1 MAVRI
6 KDWMI
11 PYTWWIGIEI
21 TNNHVIN
28 VLLRELNNLIQVN
41 DDRELYVD
49 LQLPDGIAP
58 DDDFP
63 VWVTTGRILQEDW
76 WQDSGIIL
84 NWKTTSW
91 NWVRF
96 IYADDWNLYYD
107 PWTWEWI
114 LIGWWTVLA
123 DINTKT
129 FYPQN
134 LSDATVWQAVIDWY
148 LAWKNPIIIYNGRTY
163 VVEWHPQPT
172 QLRFQD
178 TRIYNESYMNEWVT
192 RWVAK
197 QLYLVWDAYEQFDSW
212 MDDTIVIIPNYINA
226 GMDYSTPY
234 HVTYDSDPATK
245 KYVDDGLVL
254 KQDILTPWTRI
265 TIQNNVISADV
276 SGVMTYMWNV
286 TDSSQ
291 LPTTWNNQWD
301 CWYDETNNTLWA
313 WDGTQWNDIGGTWID
328 LSNYFNMQTN
338 TTDNITEWNNKFVT
352 AADKTNWN
360 WKQDQLT
367 AWDWI
372 TIDQNNVISADGYT
386 GGTAINIDQN
396 NVVNNTKPFDPE
408 NEWVLGQV
416 LKKTST
422 GYRWNNEVEWFDPE
436 NAGSTGQVLKKTATW
451 YQWANESWW
460 GGWWWGWWGWGVT
473 SVNGRTWAVTVKEV
487 PSWWNAWDIL
497 TKTSTGYAWVDNDS
511 NVKCFVVSWTPTQ
524 SDLHDIMEWIIW
536 ASDRWAILRFQNTQ
550 DVDLYS
556 HYTHIDWTTEREY
569 FFFSYRDVNEV
580 ENEWNGNHGSLRKVW
595 HVLKYDSN
603 TDTYTLTFTHFNTV
617 TNFLVCSGE
626 GYSSDPFM
634 PTQDYQPTTKKYVDD
649 VNWTWTLSEY
659 NALQSIDPNKVYN
672 ITSLS

>member
-6 KDWMI
+6 KDWEI
-11 PYTWWIGIEI
+11 PYTWGIWIEI

-28 VLLRELNNLIQVN
+28 VLLRQLNNLIQVN

-114 LIGWWTVLA
+114 LIGWWSVLA

-148 LAWKNPIIIYNGRTY
+148 LAWKNPIVIYNWQSY
-163 VVEWHPQPT
+163 VVESHPQAT
-172 QLRFQD
+172 QLRFQWIHI
-178 TRIYNESYMNEWVT
+178 TNNHYMNDGYSNCSV
-192 RWVAK
+192 K
-197 QLYLVWDAYEQFDSW
+197 QLYLVWDAYEEFDSW
-212 MDDTIVIIPNYINA
+212 MDDDVVVVPNYIWT
-226 GMDYSTPY
+226 GIDYSHSY
-234 HVTYDSDPATK
+234 NVTYDSDPATK
-245 KYVDDGLVL
+245 KYVDDWLAL

-276 SGVMTYMWNV
+276 SGVMTYMGNV
-286 TDSSQ
+286 ADSSA

-301 CWYDETNNTLWA
+301 CWYDETDKTLRA
-313 WDGTQWNDIGGTWID
+313 WDWTQWNDIGGTWID
-328 LSNYFNMQTN
+328 LSNYFNLQTN
-338 TTDNITEWNNKFVT
+338 TTDDITEWNNKFVT

-367 AWDWI
+367 AGTWI

-386 GGTAINIDQN
+386 GGTAITIDQN
-396 NVVNNTKPFDPE
+396 NVVNNTKP
-408 NEWVLGQV
+408 
-416 LKKTST
+416 
-422 GYRWNNEVEWFDPE
+422 FDPE

-451 YQWANESWW
+451 YQWANESWGW
-460 GGWWWGWWGWGVT
+460 GGWWWGWGWWVT

-487 PSWWNAWDIL
+487 PSWWNSWEVL
-497 TKTSTGYAWVDNDS
+497 TKTSAW
-511 NVKCFVVSWTPTQ
+511 
-524 SDLHDIMEWIIW
+524 L
-536 ASDRWAILRFQNTQ
+536 NT
-550 DVDLYS
+550 
-556 HYTHIDWTTEREY
+556 I
-569 FFFSYRDVNEV
+569 FS
-580 ENEWNGNHGSLRKVW
+580 L
-595 HVLKYDSN
+595 
-603 TDTYTLTFTHFNTV
+603 
-617 TNFLVCSGE
+617 
-626 GYSSDPFM
+626 P
-634 PTQDYQPTTKKYVDD
+634 QTK
-649 VNWTWTLSEY
+649 W
-659 NALQSIDPNKVYN
+659 
-672 ITSLS
+672 